1 MGRPGITWRRGR
13 DSNPRGSSPGCF
25 QDSCLK
31 PLGHLSGEIVRPQ
44 SSQRQSQ
51 ASTGNNSD
59 LGVCLSS
66 MPVNWKGRVAI
77 RDLSRRSRG
86 DFQPIDAPN
95 PRAARPHP
103 LALRS
108 LRPGP
113 LLLARRRGIFVV
125 GEPPHPPSR
134 AKPLQPFP
142 GFPRSDV
149 LVWGRTSLARYCA
162 HTEQVPLSLNTS
174 STEVGAINARAGG
187 VCFANSPFFRL
198 SLHLAFCGR
207 ICFAKTR
214 FGDSYRSILRPD
226 LILVPSAATAK
237 RSQLGCRHRVRVQQ
251 IRPSHRVC

>member
-59 LGVCLSS
+59 LGVFLSS

-95 PRAARPHP
+95 PRAGRPHP

-125 GEPPHPPSR
+125 GDTPTSPVKGEALATLSWLSPIRRPCLWWTLIGALLCPYGAGTPKSEHLPR
-134 AKPLQPFP
+134 
-142 GFPRSDV
+142 PRSVPSTHVRGAFV
-149 LVWGRTSLARYCA
+149 LQIRLFFGCRSTS
-162 HTEQVPLSLNTS
+162 HF
-174 STEVGAINARAGG
+174 AGG
-187 VCFANSPFFRL
+187 FVL
-198 SLHLAFCGR
+198 Q
-207 ICFAKTR
+207 K
-214 FGDSYRSILRPD
+214 
-226 LILVPSAATAK
+226 
-237 RSQLGCRHRVRVQQ
+237 QGCRELSFY
-251 IRPSHRVC
+251 PAA

>member
-162 HTEQVPLSLNTS
+162 HTEQVPLSLNTYLDRGRCHQR
-174 STEVGAINARAGG
+174 TCGG
-187 VCFANSPFFRL
+187 RLFCKFAFFSAVAPPR
-198 SLHLAFCGR
+198 
-207 ICFAKTR
+207 
-214 FGDSYRSILRPD
+214 ILRED
-226 LILVPSAATAK
+226 LFCK
-237 RSQLGCRHRVRVQQ
+237 N
-251 IRPSHRVC
+251 